1 MALVPSER
9 LGEAHVDGGLSL
21 HVEVPEIEEGGV
33 LEGLVPERHICVAFK
48 LGLAWQFVLSIN

>member
-1 MALVPSER
+1 MPGQG
-9 LGEAHVDGGLSL
+9 LGEAHVNGGLSL